1 MNSGGTINFTGGNLV
16 LNTTGGIAFDAT
28 GGGTVNVTG
37 TGNTINATTGP
48 ANTNTNTAL
57 NVNATNIGSSNL
69 NFQSISCGN
78 NTAAADPANGITLNT
93 TGSAGG
99 LFVTGSGSSDGT
111 GGTIQN
117 TTGRGASFISA
128 SNISLKNINFT
139 NASTSDLDADNS
151 GLSTGDN
158 LVTNA
163 SIHLQSVTTVTL
175 DNLNISGGAEQGI
188 NGNAVSGFSLLNS
201 SIVDAGMDL
210 TKMVSIF
217 TICQEPVL

>member
-1 MNSGGTINFTGGNLV
+1 MRTGQRAIQIFQQSVKATLSSGAEGKV
-16 LNTTGGIAFDAT
+16 PQQKGIQHGCAK
-28 GGGTVNVTG
+28 
-37 TGNTINATTGP
+37 NATP
-48 ANTNTNTAL
+48 A
-57 NVNATNIGSSNL
+57 
-69 NFQSISCGN
+69 
-78 NTAAADPANGITLNT
+78 
-93 TGSAGG
+93 
-99 LFVTGSGSSDGT
+99 
-111 GGTIQN
+111 IQN

-201 SIVDAGMDL
+201 SIVDAGNGPDEDGIHFYNM
-210 TKMVSIF
+210 
-217 TICQEPVL
+217 